1 MLSPDLP
8 IAKLEEDGL
17 NRGSFAESLAKTL
30 VQYSFPSSLTIG
42 LYGEWGSGKTS
53 LLNMVFE
60 NVERIDDGVVVLRF
74 NPWLC
79 SDPKQLVTQFF
90 KQMATAIKLKKRA
103 ADKAWELID
112 QYADIL
118 GATSVIP
125 VAGEIV
131 AAFTKVLTK
140 KAEEETK
147 ERTNDLQESKN
158 QIIKKLKDE
167 KIKIIVSIDD
177 IDRLSEEEIV
187 AVFQLVKS
195 LADFPNTI
203 YVLAFDYDVV
213 VRALGKVQHGDGK
226 EYLEKI
232 VQVPFEIP
240 VPNIDDIH
248 EALFSK
254 LNGILG
260 DIPEEDWD
268 KETWAELFQ
277 QGIKNYIRSIRDVI
291 RYTNVFSLKYEL
303 LKNETSAADLL
314 GLTCLQVFEPTVYSK
329 LPSYKDILCGEK
341 RSFSHERQKETE
353 EKVECAINRIA
364 PDDGSVTDLEATK
377 NILGTLFPGIKTN
390 MGWSYGVGRGYSRRD
405 SLIRNSIA
413 APECFDRY
421 FALTLEN
428 GAIPTATVRRMVFES
443 SESELAEEIMQIY
456 RDGKIVRLL
465 EAIEVYAGAGDG
477 RSIDAERAAIIIKV
491 LSCNWSSFEVEDE
504 GFFAVPFAWRLL
516 YCVDPLLKRMDS
528 EARASLMCS
537 IFENEKVQV
546 STVALLLQDFENQL
560 GRCAENARESAD
572 AVLPLDEV
580 QKLEA
585 IFKERAVKAIDSKVV
600 LRQYH
605 GLRFLWLLG
614 QIDPETAADKKKS
627 MVTDDVSLVKII
639 DECTSR
645 GSVAMRIVAKTRTV
659 DRDRLSEFVDLGEA
673 YRRVKKFATKNQFF
687 DLPQDEQMSAIA
699 FILIVER
706 GPVESSL
713 KDCIAEDAIIRVLD
727 QMKSKIEIEEVPS
740 RFMRKIVCRLRL
752 NEVSRQ

>member
-17 NRGSFAESLAKTL
+17 NRGPFAESLAKTL

-60 NVERIDDGVVVLRF
+60 NVERIDDSVVVLRF

-90 KQMATAIKLKKRA
+90 KQMATAIKLKKSIT
-103 ADKAWELID
+103 DKAWELID

-118 GATSVIP
+118 GATSIIP

-158 QIIKKLKDE
+158 QIIKKLRDE

-240 VPNIDDIH
+240 APNIDDIH

-254 LNGILG
+254 LNRILG

-268 KETWAELFQ
+268 KETWFELFQ

-329 LPSYKDILCGEK
+329 LPSYKDILCGER
-341 RSFSHERQKETE
+341 RSFSHERQKEAE
-353 EKVECAINRIA
+353 EKVERAINRIA

-456 RDGKIVRLL
+456 REGKIVRLL
-465 EAIEVYAGAGDG
+465 EAIEAYAGAGDG
-477 RSIDAERAAIIIKV
+477 RIIDAKRAAIIIKV
-491 LSCNWSSFEVEDE
+491 LSCSWSSFEVEDE

-516 YCVDPLLKRMDS
+516 YCVDPLSKSMDS
-528 EARASLMCS
+528 KARASLMCS

-560 GRCAENARESAD
+560 GRYAENARVSAD
-572 AVLPLDEV
+572 AVLTLDAV
-580 QKLEA
+580 LKLEA

-605 GLRFLWLLG
+605 GLRFLWLLE
-614 QIDPETAADKKKS
+614 QIAPETAADKKKS

-645 GSVAMRIVAKTRTV
+645 GSVAVRIVAKTRTV
-659 DRDRLSEFVDLGEA
+659 DWDRLSEFVDLGEA
-673 YRRVKKFATKNQFF
+673 YQRVKKFATENQFF
-687 DLPQDEQMSAIA
+687 DLPRDEQMSAVA

-713 KDCIAEDAIIRVLD
+713 KDCIAEDAIMKALD
-727 QMKSKIEIEEVPS
+727 QMESKIETDDTQ
-740 RFMRKIVCRLRL
+740 RD
-752 NEVSRQ
+752 

>member
-240 VPNIDDIH
+240 APNIDDIH

-268 KETWAELFQ
+268 KETWGELFQ

-329 LPSYKDILCGEK
+329 LPSYKDILCGER
-341 RSFSHERQKETE
+341 RSFSHERQKEAE
-353 EKVECAINRIA
+353 EKVERAINRIA

-390 MGWSYGVGRGYSRRD
+390 KGWSYGVGRGYSRRD

-443 SESELAEEIMQIY
+443 SESELAEETMQIY
-456 RDGKIVRLL
+456 REGKIVRLL
-465 EAIEVYAGAGDG
+465 EAIEAYAGAGDG
-477 RSIDAERAAIIIKV
+477 RIIDAKRAAIIIKV

-516 YCVDPLLKRMDS
+516 YCVDSLLKSMDS
-528 EARASLMCS
+528 KARASLMCS
-537 IFENEKVQV
+537 IFENENVQV

-605 GLRFLWLLG
+605 GLRFLWLLE
-614 QIDPETAADKKKS
+614 QIAPETAADKKKS

-727 QMKSKIEIEEVPS
+727 QMKSKIEIEDTQ
-740 RFMRKIVCRLRL
+740 RD
-752 NEVSRQ
+752 

>member
-341 RSFSHERQKETE
+341 RSFSHERQKEME

-504 GFFAVPFAWRLL
+504 GFFTVPFACRLL

-673 YRRVKKFATKNQFF
+673 YQRVKKFATENQFF

-727 QMKSKIEIEEVPS
+727 QMKSKIEIEDTQ
-740 RFMRKIVCRLRL
+740 RD
-752 NEVSRQ
+752 

>member
-240 VPNIDDIH
+240 APNIDDIH

-254 LNGILG
+254 LNRILG

-329 LPSYKDILCGEK
+329 LPSYKDILCGER
-341 RSFSHERQKETE
+341 RSFSHERQKEAE
-353 EKVECAINRIA
+353 EKVERAINRIA

-443 SESELAEEIMQIY
+443 SESELAEETMQIY
-456 RDGKIVRLL
+456 REGKIVRLL
-465 EAIEVYAGAGDG
+465 EAIEAYAGAGDG
-477 RSIDAERAAIIIKV
+477 RIIDAKRAAIIIKV

-516 YCVDPLLKRMDS
+516 YCVDSLLKSMDS
-528 EARASLMCS
+528 KARASLMCS
-537 IFENEKVQV
+537 IFENENVQV

-645 GSVAMRIVAKTRTV
+645 GSVAVRIVAKTRTV

-673 YRRVKKFATKNQFF
+673 YCRVKKFATKNQFI
-687 DLPQDEQMSAIA
+687 DLPRDEQMSAVA

-706 GPVESSL
+706 EPVESSL
-713 KDCIAEDAIIRVLD
+713 KDCIQTSCFCASLSVL
-727 QMKSKIEIEEVPS
+727 
-740 RFMRKIVCRLRL
+740 
-752 NEVSRQ
+752 

>member
-341 RSFSHERQKETE
+341 RSFSHERQKEME

-673 YRRVKKFATKNQFF
+673 YQRVKKFATENQFF

-727 QMKSKIEIEEVPS
+727 QMKSKIEIEDTQ
-740 RFMRKIVCRLRL
+740 RD
-752 NEVSRQ
+752 

>member
-477 RSIDAERAAIIIKV
+477 RSIDAERAVIIIKV

-727 QMKSKIEIEEVPS
+727 QMKSKIEIEDTQ
-740 RFMRKIVCRLRL
+740 RD
-752 NEVSRQ
+752 

>member
-240 VPNIDDIH
+240 APNIDDIH

-268 KETWAELFQ
+268 KETWGELFQ

-329 LPSYKDILCGEK
+329 LPSYKDILCGER
-341 RSFSHERQKETE
+341 RSFSHERQKEAE
-353 EKVECAINRIA
+353 EKVERAINRIA

-390 MGWSYGVGRGYSRRD
+390 KGWSYGVGRGYSRRD

-443 SESELAEEIMQIY
+443 SESELAEETMQVY
-456 RDGKIVRLL
+456 REGKIVRLL
-465 EAIEVYAGAGDG
+465 EAIEAYAGAGDG
-477 RSIDAERAAIIIKV
+477 RIIDAKRAAIIIKV

-516 YCVDPLLKRMDS
+516 YCVDSLLKSMDS
-528 EARASLMCS
+528 KARASLMCS

-727 QMKSKIEIEEVPS
+727 QMKSKIEIEDTQ
-740 RFMRKIVCRLRL
+740 RD
-752 NEVSRQ
+752 

>member
-103 ADKAWELID
+103 ADKAWELIN

-268 KETWAELFQ
+268 KETWVELFQ

-303 LKNETSAADLL
+303 LKNETSVVDLL

-329 LPSYKDILCGEK
+329 LPSYKDILCGER
-341 RSFSHERQKETE
+341 RSFSHERQKEME

-528 EARASLMCS
+528 KARASLMCS

-560 GRCAENARESAD
+560 GRYAENARESAD
-572 AVLPLDEV
+572 AVLPLDAV
-580 QKLEA
+580 LKLEA

-605 GLRFLWLLG
+605 GLRFLWLLE
-614 QIDPETAADKKKS
+614 QIAPETAADKKKS

-645 GSVAMRIVAKTRTV
+645 GSVAVRIVAKTRTV

-673 YRRVKKFATKNQFF
+673 YQRVKKFATENQFF
-687 DLPQDEQMSAIA
+687 DLPRDEQMSAVA

-706 GPVESSL
+706 EPVESSL
-713 KDCIAEDAIIRVLD
+713 KDCIAEDAIIRVLN
-727 QMKSKIEIEEVPS
+727 QMKSKIEIEDTQ
-740 RFMRKIVCRLRL
+740 RD
-752 NEVSRQ
+752 

>member
-131 AAFTKVLTK
+131 FAFTKVLTK

-240 VPNIDDIH
+240 APNIDDIH

-268 KETWAELFQ
+268 KETWVELFQ

-329 LPSYKDILCGEK
+329 LPSYKDILCGER
-341 RSFSHERQKETE
+341 RSFSHERQKEAE
-353 EKVECAINRIA
+353 EKVERAINRIA

-377 NILGTLFPGIKTN
+377 NILGTLFPGVKTN
-390 MGWSYGVGRGYSRRD
+390 KGWSYGVGRGYSRRD

-443 SESELAEEIMQIY
+443 SESELAEETMQIY
-456 RDGKIVRLL
+456 REGKIVRLL
-465 EAIEVYAGAGDG
+465 EAIEAYAGAGDG
-477 RSIDAERAAIIIKV
+477 RIIDAKRAAIIIKV

-516 YCVDPLLKRMDS
+516 CCVDPLLKSMDS
-528 EARASLMCS
+528 KARASLMCS
-537 IFENEKVQV
+537 IFENENVQV

-727 QMKSKIEIEEVPS
+727 QMKSKIEIEDTQ
-740 RFMRKIVCRLRL
+740 RD
-752 NEVSRQ
+752 

>member
-1 MLSPDLP
+1 
-8 IAKLEEDGL
+8 
-17 NRGSFAESLAKTL
+17 
-30 VQYSFPSSLTIG
+30 
-42 LYGEWGSGKTS
+42 
-53 LLNMVFE
+53 MVFE

-147 ERTNDLQESKN
+147 EQTNDLQESKN

-268 KETWAELFQ
+268 KETWAKLFQ

-645 GSVAMRIVAKTRTV
+645 GSVAIRIVAKTRTV
-659 DRDRLSEFVDLGEA
+659 DWDRLSEFVDLGEA
-673 YRRVKKFATKNQFF
+673 YQRVKKFATENQFF
-687 DLPQDEQMSAIA
+687 DLPRDEQMSAVA

-706 GPVESSL
+706 EPVESSL

-727 QMKSKIEIEEVPS
+727 QMKSKIEIEDTQ
-740 RFMRKIVCRLRL
+740 RD
-752 NEVSRQ
+752 

>member
-158 QIIKKLKDE
+158 QIIKKLRDE

-240 VPNIDDIH
+240 APNIDDIH

-329 LPSYKDILCGEK
+329 LPSYKDILCGER

-353 EKVECAINRIA
+353 EKVERAINRIA

-390 MGWSYGVGRGYSRRD
+390 KGWSYGVGRGYSRRD

-413 APECFDRY
+413 APECFGRY

-443 SESELAEEIMQIY
+443 SESELAEETMQIY
-456 RDGKIVRLL
+456 REGKIVRLL
-465 EAIEVYAGAGDG
+465 EAIEAYAGAGDG
-477 RSIDAERAAIIIKV
+477 RIIDAKRAAIIIKV

-572 AVLPLDEV
+572 AVLPLDAV
-580 QKLEA
+580 LKLEA

-605 GLRFLWLLG
+605 GLRFLWLLE
-614 QIDPETAADKKKS
+614 QIAPETAADKKKS

-645 GSVAMRIVAKTRTV
+645 GSVAVRIVAKTRTV

-673 YRRVKKFATKNQFF
+673 YQRVKKFATENQFF
-687 DLPQDEQMSAIA
+687 DLPRDEQMSAVA

-713 KDCIAEDAIIRVLD
+713 KDCIAEDAIMKTLD
-727 QMKSKIEIEEVPS
+727 QMENKIETDDTK
-740 RFMRKIVCRLRL
+740 RD
-752 NEVSRQ
+752 

>member
-147 ERTNDLQESKN
+147 EQTNDLQESKN

-268 KETWAELFQ
+268 KETWAKLFQ

-377 NILGTLFPGIKTN
+377 NILGTLFPEIKTN

-645 GSVAMRIVAKTRTV
+645 GSVAIRIVAKTRTV

-673 YRRVKKFATKNQFF
+673 YQRVKKFATENQFF
-687 DLPQDEQMSAIA
+687 DLPRDEQMSAVA

-706 GPVESSL
+706 EPAESSL

-727 QMKSKIEIEEVPS
+727 QMKSKIEIEDTQ
-740 RFMRKIVCRLRL
+740 RD
-752 NEVSRQ
+752 

>member
-60 NVERIDDGVVVLRF
+60 NVERIDDSVVVLRF

-158 QIIKKLKDE
+158 QIIKKLRDE

-240 VPNIDDIH
+240 APNIDDIH

-254 LNGILG
+254 LNRILG

-268 KETWAELFQ
+268 KETWFELFQ

-329 LPSYKDILCGEK
+329 LPSYKDILCGER

-353 EKVECAINRIA
+353 EKVERAINRIA

-443 SESELAEEIMQIY
+443 SESELAEETMQIY
-456 RDGKIVRLL
+456 REGKIVRLL

-572 AVLPLDEV
+572 AVLPLDAV
-580 QKLEA
+580 LKLEA

-605 GLRFLWLLG
+605 GLRFLWLLE
-614 QIDPETAADKKKS
+614 QIAPETAADKKKS

-645 GSVAMRIVAKTRTV
+645 GSVAVRIVAKTRTV
-659 DRDRLSEFVDLGEA
+659 DRDRLSEFVDLGKA
-673 YRRVKKFATKNQFF
+673 YQRVKKFATENQFF
-687 DLPQDEQMSAIA
+687 DLPRDEQMSAVA

-706 GPVESSL
+706 EPVESSL
-713 KDCIAEDAIIRVLD
+713 KDCIAEDAIKKALD
-727 QMKSKIEIEEVPS
+727 QMESKIETDDTK
-740 RFMRKIVCRLRL
+740 RD
-752 NEVSRQ
+752 

>member
-140 KAEEETK
+140 KAVEETK

-158 QIIKKLKDE
+158 QIIKKLRDE

-268 KETWAELFQ
+268 KETWAKLFQ

-645 GSVAMRIVAKTRTV
+645 GSVAIRIVAKTRTV
-659 DRDRLSEFVDLGEA
+659 DWDRLSEFVDLGEA
-673 YRRVKKFATKNQFF
+673 YQRVKKFATENQFF
-687 DLPQDEQMSAIA
+687 DLPRDEQMSAVA

-706 GPVESSL
+706 EPVESSL

-727 QMKSKIEIEEVPS
+727 QMKSKIEIEDTQ
-740 RFMRKIVCRLRL
+740 RD
-752 NEVSRQ
+752 

>member
-8 IAKLEEDGL
+8 IAKLEEDEL

-60 NVERIDDGVVVLRF
+60 NVERIDDSVVVLRF

-90 KQMATAIKLKKRA
+90 KQMATAIKLKKSIT
-103 ADKAWELID
+103 DKAWELID

-140 KAEEETK
+140 KAVEETK

-158 QIIKKLKDE
+158 QIIKKLRDE

-240 VPNIDDIH
+240 APNIDDIH

-268 KETWAELFQ
+268 KETWGELFQ

-329 LPSYKDILCGEK
+329 LPSYKDILCGER

-364 PDDGSVTDLEATK
+364 LDDGSVTDLEATK

-465 EAIEVYAGAGDG
+465 EAIEVYAGAGNG
-477 RSIDAERAAIIIKV
+477 RSIDAERASIIIKV

-516 YCVDPLLKRMDS
+516 CCVDPLLKSMDS
-528 EARASLMCS
+528 KARASLMCS
-537 IFENEKVQV
+537 IFENENVQV

-727 QMKSKIEIEEVPS
+727 QMKSKIEIEDTQ
-740 RFMRKIVCRLRL
+740 RD
-752 NEVSRQ
+752 

>member
-8 IAKLEEDGL
+8 IAKLEEDEL

-60 NVERIDDGVVVLRF
+60 NVERIDDSVVVLRF

-90 KQMATAIKLKKRA
+90 KQMATAIKLKKSIT
-103 ADKAWELID
+103 DKAWELID

-140 KAEEETK
+140 KAVEETK

-158 QIIKKLKDE
+158 QIIKKLRDE

-240 VPNIDDIH
+240 APNIDDIH

-268 KETWAELFQ
+268 KETWGELFQ

-329 LPSYKDILCGEK
+329 LPSYKDILCGER
-341 RSFSHERQKETE
+341 RSFSHERQKEAE
-353 EKVECAINRIA
+353 EKVERAINRIA

-443 SESELAEEIMQIY
+443 SESELAEETMQIY
-456 RDGKIVRLL
+456 REGKIVRLL
-465 EAIEVYAGAGDG
+465 EAIEAYAGAGDG
-477 RSIDAERAAIIIKV
+477 RIIDAKRAAIIIKV

-516 YCVDPLLKRMDS
+516 YCVDSLLKSMDS
-528 EARASLMCS
+528 KARASLMCS

-560 GRCAENARESAD
+560 GRYAENARESAD
-572 AVLPLDEV
+572 AVLPLDAV
-580 QKLEA
+580 LKLEA

-605 GLRFLWLLG
+605 GLRFLWLLE
-614 QIDPETAADKKKS
+614 QIAPETAADKKKS

-645 GSVAMRIVAKTRTV
+645 GSVAVRIVAKTRTV
-659 DRDRLSEFVDLGEA
+659 DRDRLSEFVDLSEA
-673 YRRVKKFATKNQFF
+673 YQRVKKFATENQFF
-687 DLPQDEQMSAIA
+687 DLPRDEQMSAVA

-713 KDCIAEDAIIRVLD
+713 KDCIAEDAIMKALD
-727 QMKSKIEIEEVPS
+727 QMGSKIETDDTK
-740 RFMRKIVCRLRL
+740 RD
-752 NEVSRQ
+752 

>member
-103 ADKAWELID
+103 ADKAWELIN

-167 KIKIIVSIDD
+167 RIKIIVSIDD

-268 KETWAELFQ
+268 KETWVELFQ

-303 LKNETSAADLL
+303 LKNETSVVDLL

-329 LPSYKDILCGEK
+329 LPSYKDILCGER
-341 RSFSHERQKETE
+341 RSFSHERQKEME

-528 EARASLMCS
+528 KARASLMCS

-560 GRCAENARESAD
+560 GRYAENARESAD
-572 AVLPLDEV
+572 AVLPLDAV
-580 QKLEA
+580 LKLEA

-605 GLRFLWLLG
+605 GLRFLWLLE
-614 QIDPETAADKKKS
+614 QIAPETAADKKKS

-645 GSVAMRIVAKTRTV
+645 GSVAVRIVAKTRTV

-673 YRRVKKFATKNQFF
+673 YQRVKKFATENQFF
-687 DLPQDEQMSAIA
+687 DLPRDEQMSAVA

-706 GPVESSL
+706 EPVESSL

-727 QMKSKIEIEEVPS
+727 QMKSKIEIEDTQ
-740 RFMRKIVCRLRL
+740 RD
-752 NEVSRQ
+752 

>member
-377 NILGTLFPGIKTN
+377 NKLGTLFPGIKTN

-727 QMKSKIEIEEVPS
+727 QMKSKIEIEDTQ
-740 RFMRKIVCRLRL
+740 RD
-752 NEVSRQ
+752 

>member
-1 MLSPDLP
+1 M
-8 IAKLEEDGL
+8 
-17 NRGSFAESLAKTL
+17 
-30 VQYSFPSSLTIG
+30 
-42 LYGEWGSGKTS
+42 
-53 LLNMVFE
+53 
-60 NVERIDDGVVVLRF
+60 
-74 NPWLC
+74 
-79 SDPKQLVTQFF
+79 
-90 KQMATAIKLKKRA
+90 
-103 ADKAWELID
+103 
-112 QYADIL
+112 
-118 GATSVIP
+118 
-125 VAGEIV
+125 
-131 AAFTKVLTK
+131 
-140 KAEEETK
+140 
-147 ERTNDLQESKN
+147 
-158 QIIKKLKDE
+158 
-167 KIKIIVSIDD
+167 
-177 IDRLSEEEIV
+177 
-187 AVFQLVKS
+187 
-195 LADFPNTI
+195 
-203 YVLAFDYDVV
+203 
-213 VRALGKVQHGDGK
+213 
-226 EYLEKI
+226 
-232 VQVPFEIP
+232 
-240 VPNIDDIH
+240 
-248 EALFSK
+248 
-254 LNGILG
+254 
-260 DIPEEDWD
+260 
-268 KETWAELFQ
+268 FQ
-277 QGIKNYIRSIRDVI
+277 QGIKNYIKSIRDVI

-303 LKNETSAADLL
+303 VKNETSAADLL

-329 LPSYKDILCGEK
+329 LPSYKDILCGER

-353 EKVECAINRIA
+353 EKVERAINRIA
-364 PDDGSVTDLEATK
+364 PDDGSVTDLEVTK

-443 SESELAEEIMQIY
+443 SESELAEETMQIY
-456 RDGKIVRLL
+456 REGKIVRLL

-491 LSCNWSSFEVEDE
+491 LSCNWNFFEVEDK

-516 YCVDPLLKRMDS
+516 YCVDPLLERMDS

-560 GRCAENARESAD
+560 GRYAENARESAD
-572 AVLPLDEV
+572 AVLPLDAV
-580 QKLEA
+580 LKLEA

-605 GLRFLWLLG
+605 GLRFLWLLE
-614 QIDPETAADKKKS
+614 QIAPETAADKKKS

-645 GSVAMRIVAKTRTV
+645 GNVAVRIVAKTRTV

-713 KDCIAEDAIIRVLD
+713 KDCIAEDAIIKVLD
-727 QMKSKIEIEEVPS
+727 
-740 RFMRKIVCRLRL
+740 
-752 NEVSRQ
+752 

>member
-240 VPNIDDIH
+240 APNIDDIH

-268 KETWAELFQ
+268 KETWGELFQ

-329 LPSYKDILCGEK
+329 LPSYKDILCGER
-341 RSFSHERQKETE
+341 RSFSHERQKEAE
-353 EKVECAINRIA
+353 EKVERAINRIA

-390 MGWSYGVGRGYSRRD
+390 KGWSYGVGRGYSRRD

-443 SESELAEEIMQIY
+443 SESELAEETMQIY
-456 RDGKIVRLL
+456 REGKIVRLL
-465 EAIEVYAGAGDG
+465 EAIEAYAGAGDG
-477 RSIDAERAAIIIKV
+477 RIIDAKRAAIIIKV

-516 YCVDPLLKRMDS
+516 CCVDPLLKSMDS
-528 EARASLMCS
+528 KARASLMCS

-605 GLRFLWLLG
+605 GLRFLWLLE
-614 QIDPETAADKKKS
+614 QIAPETAADKKKS

-687 DLPQDEQMSAIA
+687 DLPQDEQMSAVA

-713 KDCIAEDAIIRVLD
+713 KDCIAEDAIMKALD
-727 QMKSKIEIEEVPS
+727 QMGSKIETDDTK
-740 RFMRKIVCRLRL
+740 RD
-752 NEVSRQ
+752 

>member
-240 VPNIDDIH
+240 APNIDDIH

-254 LNGILG
+254 LNRILG

-268 KETWAELFQ
+268 KETWVELFQ

-303 LKNETSAADLL
+303 LKNETSVVDLL

-329 LPSYKDILCGEK
+329 LPSYKDILCGER

-353 EKVECAINRIA
+353 EKVERAINRIA
-364 PDDGSVTDLEATK
+364 SDDGSVTDLEATK

-390 MGWSYGVGRGYSRRD
+390 MGWSYGVGRGYSHRD
-405 SLIRNSIA
+405 SIIRNSIA

-443 SESELAEEIMQIY
+443 SESELAEETMQVY
-456 RDGKIVRLL
+456 REGKIVRLL
-465 EAIEVYAGAGDG
+465 EAIEAYAGAGDG
-477 RSIDAERAAIIIKV
+477 RIIDVERTAIIIKV
-491 LSCNWSSFEVEDE
+491 LSCNWSSFEVEDG
-504 GFFAVPFAWRLL
+504 GFFTVPFAWRLL

-528 EARASLMCS
+528 KARASLMCS

-560 GRCAENARESAD
+560 GRYAENARESAD

-727 QMKSKIEIEEVPS
+727 QMKSKTEIEDAQ
-740 RFMRKIVCRLRL
+740 RD
-752 NEVSRQ
+752 

>member
-17 NRGSFAESLAKTL
+17 NRGPFAESLAKTL

-60 NVERIDDGVVVLRF
+60 NVERIDDSVVVLRF

-103 ADKAWELID
+103 ADKAWEMID

-147 ERTNDLQESKN
+147 ERTNDLQESKD
-158 QIIKKLKDE
+158 QIIKKLRDE

-177 IDRLSEEEIV
+177 IDRLSKEEIV

-240 VPNIDDIH
+240 APNIDDIH

-254 LNGILG
+254 LNRILG

-268 KETWAELFQ
+268 KETWFELFQ

-329 LPSYKDILCGEK
+329 LPSYKNILCGER

-353 EKVECAINRIA
+353 EKVERAINRIA

-390 MGWSYGVGRGYSRRD
+390 MGWSYGVGRGYSHRD
-405 SLIRNSIA
+405 SIIRNSIA

-443 SESELAEEIMQIY
+443 SESELAEETMQVY
-456 RDGKIVRLL
+456 REGKIVRLL
-465 EAIEVYAGAGDG
+465 EAIEAYAGAGDG
-477 RSIDAERAAIIIKV
+477 RIIDVERTAIIIKV
-491 LSCNWSSFEVEDE
+491 LSCNWSSFEVEDG
-504 GFFAVPFAWRLL
+504 GFFTVPFAWRLL
-516 YCVDPLLKRMDS
+516 YCADPLLKRMDS
-528 EARASLMCS
+528 KARASLMCS

-560 GRCAENARESAD
+560 GRYAENARESAD

-580 QKLEA
+580 LKLEA

-605 GLRFLWLLG
+605 GLRFLWLLE
-614 QIDPETAADKKKS
+614 QIAPETAADKKKS

-645 GSVAMRIVAKTRTV
+645 GSVAVRIVAKTRTV

-673 YRRVKKFATKNQFF
+673 YQRVKKFATENQFF
-687 DLPQDEQMSAIA
+687 DLPRDEQMSAVA

-713 KDCIAEDAIIRVLD
+713 KDCIAEDAVMKALN
-727 QMKSKIEIEEVPS
+727 QMESKIETDDTQ
-740 RFMRKIVCRLRL
+740 RD
-752 NEVSRQ
+752 

>member
-90 KQMATAIKLKKRA
+90 KQMATAIKHKKRA
-103 ADKAWELID
+103 ADKAWELIN

-268 KETWAELFQ
+268 KETWVELFQ

-303 LKNETSAADLL
+303 LKNETSVVDLL

-329 LPSYKDILCGEK
+329 LPSYKDILCGER
-341 RSFSHERQKETE
+341 RSFSHERQKEME

-528 EARASLMCS
+528 KARASLMCS

-560 GRCAENARESAD
+560 GRYAENARESAD
-572 AVLPLDEV
+572 AVLPLDAV
-580 QKLEA
+580 LKLEA

-605 GLRFLWLLG
+605 GLRFLWLLE
-614 QIDPETAADKKKS
+614 QIAPETAADKKKS

-645 GSVAMRIVAKTRTV
+645 GSVAVRIVAKTRTV

-673 YRRVKKFATKNQFF
+673 YQRVKKFATENQFF
-687 DLPQDEQMSAIA
+687 DLPRDEQMSAVA

-706 GPVESSL
+706 EPVESSL

-727 QMKSKIEIEEVPS
+727 QMKSKIEIEDTQ
-740 RFMRKIVCRLRL
+740 RD
-752 NEVSRQ
+752 

>member
-8 IAKLEEDGL
+8 IAKLEEDEL

-60 NVERIDDGVVVLRF
+60 NVERIDDSVVVLRF

-90 KQMATAIKLKKRA
+90 KQMATAIKLKKSIT
-103 ADKAWELID
+103 DKAWELID

-140 KAEEETK
+140 KAVEETK

-158 QIIKKLKDE
+158 QIIKKLRDE

-240 VPNIDDIH
+240 APNIDDIH

-291 RYTNVFSLKYEL
+291 RYTNVFSLKYEH

-364 PDDGSVTDLEATK
+364 LDDGSVTDLEATK

-465 EAIEVYAGAGDG
+465 EAIEVYAGAGNG
-477 RSIDAERAAIIIKV
+477 RSIDAERASIIIKV

-516 YCVDPLLKRMDS
+516 CCVDPLLKSMDS
-528 EARASLMCS
+528 KARASLMCS
-537 IFENEKVQV
+537 IFENENVQV

-727 QMKSKIEIEEVPS
+727 QMKSKIEIEDTQ
-740 RFMRKIVCRLRL
+740 RD
-752 NEVSRQ
+752 

>member
-240 VPNIDDIH
+240 APNIDDIH

-268 KETWAELFQ
+268 KETWGELFQ

-329 LPSYKDILCGEK
+329 LPSYKDILCGER
-341 RSFSHERQKETE
+341 RSFSHERQKEAE
-353 EKVECAINRIA
+353 EKVERAINRIA

-390 MGWSYGVGRGYSRRD
+390 KGWSYGVGRGYSRRD

-443 SESELAEEIMQIY
+443 SESELAEETMQIY
-456 RDGKIVRLL
+456 REGKIVRLL
-465 EAIEVYAGAGDG
+465 EAIEAYAGAGDG
-477 RSIDAERAAIIIKV
+477 RIIDAKRVAIIIKV

-572 AVLPLDEV
+572 AVLPLDAV
-580 QKLEA
+580 LKLEA

-605 GLRFLWLLG
+605 GLRFLWLLE
-614 QIDPETAADKKKS
+614 QIAPEVAADKKKS
-627 MVTDDVSLVKII
+627 MVTDNVSLVKII

-645 GSVAMRIVAKTRTV
+645 GSVAVRIVAKTRTV

-727 QMKSKIEIEEVPS
+727 QMKSKIEIEDTQ
-740 RFMRKIVCRLRL
+740 RD
-752 NEVSRQ
+752 

>member
-103 ADKAWELID
+103 ADKAWELIN

-268 KETWAELFQ
+268 KETWVELFQ

-303 LKNETSAADLL
+303 LKNETSVVDLL

-329 LPSYKDILCGEK
+329 LPSYKDILCGER
-341 RSFSHERQKETE
+341 RSFSHERQKEME

-528 EARASLMCS
+528 KARASLMCS

-560 GRCAENARESAD
+560 GRYAENARESAD
-572 AVLPLDEV
+572 AVLPLDAV
-580 QKLEA
+580 LKLEA

-605 GLRFLWLLG
+605 GLRFLWLLE
-614 QIDPETAADKKKS
+614 QIAPETAADKKKS

-645 GSVAMRIVAKTRTV
+645 GSVAVRIVAKTRTV

-673 YRRVKKFATKNQFF
+673 YQRVKKFATENQFF
-687 DLPQDEQMSAIA
+687 DLPRDEQMSAVA

-706 GPVESSL
+706 EPVESSL

-727 QMKSKIEIEEVPS
+727 QMKSKIEIEDTQ
-740 RFMRKIVCRLRL
+740 RD
-752 NEVSRQ
+752 

>member
-147 ERTNDLQESKN
+147 EQTNDLQESKN

-303 LKNETSAADLL
+303 LENETSAADLL

-727 QMKSKIEIEEVPS
+727 QMKSKIEIEDTQ
-740 RFMRKIVCRLRL
+740 RD
-752 NEVSRQ
+752 

>member
-60 NVERIDDGVVVLRF
+60 NVERIDDSVVVLRF

-158 QIIKKLKDE
+158 QIIKKLRDE

-240 VPNIDDIH
+240 APNIDDIH

-254 LNGILG
+254 LNRILG

-268 KETWAELFQ
+268 KETWFELFQ
-277 QGIKNYIRSIRDVI
+277 QGIKNYIKSIRDVI

-353 EKVECAINRIA
+353 EKVERAINRIA

-443 SESELAEEIMQIY
+443 SESELAEETMQIY
-456 RDGKIVRLL
+456 REGKIVRLL
-465 EAIEVYAGAGDG
+465 EAIEAYAGAGNG
-477 RSIDAERAAIIIKV
+477 RIIDAKRAAIIIKV

-516 YCVDPLLKRMDS
+516 YCIDSLLKRMDS

-537 IFENEKVQV
+537 IFENEKVHV

-572 AVLPLDEV
+572 AVLPLDAV
-580 QKLEA
+580 LKLEA

-713 KDCIAEDAIIRVLD
+713 KDCIAEDAIMKALD
-727 QMKSKIEIEEVPS
+727 QMKNKIETDDTQ
-740 RFMRKIVCRLRL
+740 RD
-752 NEVSRQ
+752 

>member
-8 IAKLEEDGL
+8 IAKLEEDEL

-60 NVERIDDGVVVLRF
+60 NVERIDDSVVVLRF

-90 KQMATAIKLKKRA
+90 KQMATAIKLKKSIT
-103 ADKAWELID
+103 DKAWELID

-140 KAEEETK
+140 KAVEETK

-158 QIIKKLKDE
+158 QIIKKLRDE

-240 VPNIDDIH
+240 APNIDDIH

-291 RYTNVFSLKYEL
+291 RYTNVFSLKYEH

-364 PDDGSVTDLEATK
+364 LDDGSVTDLETSLDK
-377 NILGTLFPGIKTN
+377 GTQRKT
-390 MGWSYGVGRGYSRRD
+390 
-405 SLIRNSIA
+405 
-413 APECFDRY
+413 
-421 FALTLEN
+421 T
-428 GAIPTATVRRMVFES
+428 
-443 SESELAEEIMQIY
+443 
-456 RDGKIVRLL
+456 
-465 EAIEVYAGAGDG
+465 
-477 RSIDAERAAIIIKV
+477 
-491 LSCNWSSFEVEDE
+491 
-504 GFFAVPFAWRLL
+504 
-516 YCVDPLLKRMDS
+516 
-528 EARASLMCS
+528 
-537 IFENEKVQV
+537 ENE
-546 STVALLLQDFENQL
+546 
-560 GRCAENARESAD
+560 
-572 AVLPLDEV
+572 LPSLT
-580 QKLEA
+580 QC
-585 IFKERAVKAIDSKVV
+585 
-600 LRQYH
+600 
-605 GLRFLWLLG
+605 
-614 QIDPETAADKKKS
+614 TA
-627 MVTDDVSLVKII
+627 
-639 DECTSR
+639 
-645 GSVAMRIVAKTRTV
+645 
-659 DRDRLSEFVDLGEA
+659 
-673 YRRVKKFATKNQFF
+673 
-687 DLPQDEQMSAIA
+687 
-699 FILIVER
+699 
-706 GPVESSL
+706 
-713 KDCIAEDAIIRVLD
+713 
-727 QMKSKIEIEEVPS
+727 
-740 RFMRKIVCRLRL
+740 
-752 NEVSRQ
+752 

>member
-177 IDRLSEEEIV
+177 IDRLSEEAIV

-727 QMKSKIEIEEVPS
+727 QMKSKIEIEDTQ
-740 RFMRKIVCRLRL
+740 RD
-752 NEVSRQ
+752 

>member
-1 MLSPDLP
+1 M
-8 IAKLEEDGL
+8 
-17 NRGSFAESLAKTL
+17 
-30 VQYSFPSSLTIG
+30 QYSFPSSLTIG

-147 ERTNDLQESKN
+147 EQTNDLQESKN

-268 KETWAELFQ
+268 KETWAKLFQ

-645 GSVAMRIVAKTRTV
+645 GSVAIRIVAKTRTV
-659 DRDRLSEFVDLGEA
+659 DWDRLSEFVDLGEA
-673 YRRVKKFATKNQFF
+673 YQRVKKFATENQFF
-687 DLPQDEQMSAIA
+687 DLPRDEQMSAVA

-706 GPVESSL
+706 EPVESSL

-727 QMKSKIEIEEVPS
+727 QMKSKIEIEDTQ
-740 RFMRKIVCRLRL
+740 RD
-752 NEVSRQ
+752 

>member
-60 NVERIDDGVVVLRF
+60 NVERIDDSVVVLRF

-158 QIIKKLKDE
+158 QIIKKLRDE

-240 VPNIDDIH
+240 APNIDDIH

-254 LNGILG
+254 LNRILG

-268 KETWAELFQ
+268 KETWFELFQ

-329 LPSYKDILCGEK
+329 LPSYKDILCGER

-353 EKVECAINRIA
+353 EKVERAINRIA

-443 SESELAEEIMQIY
+443 SESELAEETMQIY
-456 RDGKIVRLL
+456 REGKIVRLL

-491 LSCNWSSFEVEDE
+491 LSCNWNFFEVEDK

-516 YCVDPLLKRMDS
+516 YCVDPLLERMDS

-560 GRCAENARESAD
+560 GRYAENARESAD
-572 AVLPLDEV
+572 AVLPLDAV
-580 QKLEA
+580 LKLEA

-605 GLRFLWLLG
+605 GLRFLWLLE
-614 QIDPETAADKKKS
+614 QIAPETAADKKKS

-645 GSVAMRIVAKTRTV
+645 GSVAVRIVAKTRTV
-659 DRDRLSEFVDLGEA
+659 DRDRLSEFVDLGKA
-673 YRRVKKFATKNQFF
+673 YQRVKKFATENQFF
-687 DLPQDEQMSAIA
+687 DLPRDEQMSAVA

-706 GPVESSL
+706 EPVESSL
-713 KDCIAEDAIIRVLD
+713 KDCIAEDAIKKALD
-727 QMKSKIEIEEVPS
+727 QMESKIETDDTK
-740 RFMRKIVCRLRL
+740 RD
-752 NEVSRQ
+752 

>member
-1 MLSPDLP
+1 M
-8 IAKLEEDGL
+8 
-17 NRGSFAESLAKTL
+17 
-30 VQYSFPSSLTIG
+30 
-42 LYGEWGSGKTS
+42 
-53 LLNMVFE
+53 
-60 NVERIDDGVVVLRF
+60 VLRF

-90 KQMATAIKLKKRA
+90 KQMATAIKLKKRS

-240 VPNIDDIH
+240 APNIDDIH

-254 LNGILG
+254 LNRILG

-268 KETWAELFQ
+268 KETWVELFQ

-303 LKNETSAADLL
+303 LKNETSVVDLL

-329 LPSYKDILCGEK
+329 LPSYKDILCGER

-353 EKVECAINRIA
+353 EKVERAINRIA

-390 MGWSYGVGRGYSRRD
+390 MGWLYGVERGYSHRD
-405 SLIRNSIA
+405 SIIRNSIA

-443 SESELAEEIMQIY
+443 SESELAEETMQVY
-456 RDGKIVRLL
+456 REGKIVRLL
-465 EAIEVYAGAGDG
+465 EAIEAYAGAGDG
-477 RSIDAERAAIIIKV
+477 RIIDVERTAIIIKV
-491 LSCNWSSFEVEDE
+491 LSCNWSSFEVEDG
-504 GFFAVPFAWRLL
+504 GFFTVPFAWRLL

-528 EARASLMCS
+528 KARASLMCS

-560 GRCAENARESAD
+560 GRYAENARESAD
-572 AVLPLDEV
+572 AVLPLDAV
-580 QKLEA
+580 LKLEA

-605 GLRFLWLLG
+605 GLRFLWLLE
-614 QIDPETAADKKKS
+614 QIAPETAADKKKS

-645 GSVAMRIVAKTRTV
+645 GSVAVRIVAKTRTV
-659 DRDRLSEFVDLGEA
+659 DLDRLSEFVDLGEA
-673 YRRVKKFATKNQFF
+673 YQRVKKFATENQFF
-687 DLPQDEQMSAIA
+687 DLPRDEQMSAVA

-713 KDCIAEDAIIRVLD
+713 KDCIAEDAIMKALD
-727 QMKSKIEIEEVPS
+727 QMESKIETDDTK
-740 RFMRKIVCRLRL
+740 RD
-752 NEVSRQ
+752 

>member
-17 NRGSFAESLAKTL
+17 NRGPFAESLAKTL

-240 VPNIDDIH
+240 APNIDDIH

-268 KETWAELFQ
+268 KETWGELFQ

-329 LPSYKDILCGEK
+329 LPSYKDILCGER
-341 RSFSHERQKETE
+341 RSFSHERQKEAE
-353 EKVECAINRIA
+353 EKVERAINRIA

-390 MGWSYGVGRGYSRRD
+390 KGWSYGVGRGYSRRD

-413 APECFDRY
+413 APGCFDRY

-443 SESELAEEIMQIY
+443 SESELAEETMQIY
-456 RDGKIVRLL
+456 REGKIVRLL
-465 EAIEVYAGAGDG
+465 EAIEAYAGAGDG
-477 RSIDAERAAIIIKV
+477 RIIDAKRAAIIIKV

-516 YCVDPLLKRMDS
+516 CCVDPLLKSMDS
-528 EARASLMCS
+528 KARASLMCS
-537 IFENEKVQV
+537 IFENENVQV

-627 MVTDDVSLVKII
+627 MVTDDVSLLKII
-639 DECTSR
+639 AACTSR

-727 QMKSKIEIEEVPS
+727 QMKSKIEIEDTQ
-740 RFMRKIVCRLRL
+740 RD
-752 NEVSRQ
+752 

>member
-443 SESELAEEIMQIY
+443 SESDLAEEIMQIY

-727 QMKSKIEIEEVPS
+727 QMKSKIEIEDTQ
-740 RFMRKIVCRLRL
+740 RD
-752 NEVSRQ
+752 

>member
-147 ERTNDLQESKN
+147 EQTNDLQESKN

-268 KETWAELFQ
+268 KETWAKLFQ

-645 GSVAMRIVAKTRTV
+645 GSVAIRIVAKTRTV

-673 YRRVKKFATKNQFF
+673 YQRVKKFATENQFF
-687 DLPQDEQMSAIA
+687 DLPRDEQMSAVA

-706 GPVESSL
+706 EPAESSL

-727 QMKSKIEIEEVPS
+727 QMKSKIEIEDTQ
-740 RFMRKIVCRLRL
+740 RD
-752 NEVSRQ
+752 